1 MIFRSTNVDD
11 RRLRAW
17 HALELGPAWIAR
29 ESGTSV
35 GGTAPGDDSS
45 SGARWML
52 VGGLPD
58 ADADA
63 DADVDAEAGEPTL
76 DGAPGR
82 LLDRML
88 ASIGLDRATDVV
100 VSHVAK
106 RSHPDS
112 RDPLSDDTERSGPGL
127 ERQIALARPQLILAL
142 GEAAAQSLLKTDA
155 PLASLR
161 GRVHPYR
168 SGSIE
173 VPLVVTFHPADLL
186 HNPADKS
193 RAWADLCLARAVTR
207 DERPA

>member
-11 RRLRAW
+11 RQLRAW

-29 ESGTSV
+29 ESGTLV

-45 SGARWML
+45 SGARWMV

-58 ADADA
+58 ADADV
-63 DADVDAEAGEPTL
+63 DADAEAGESPL

-100 VSHVAK
+100 VSHITQ
-106 RSHPDS
+106 RPHPDD
-112 RDPLSDDTERSGPGL
+112 RHPLPDDAERSGL
-127 ERQIALARPQLILAL
+127 ERQIALAGPQLILAL

-193 RAWADLCLARAVTR
+193 RAWADLCLARAVPR